1 MYTPPLAVSTLA
13 IILIAVGVLIAIA
26 LVLGILG
33 IRARNRRQAS
43 TWAEHVAAADAALEQ
58 ARAGDRGWHR
68 ELMEGVVRGALE
80 QQRPGWG
87 YRDLHLVLVDDRPGM
102 DEDRAH
108 FVAVDDAGSE
118 ARVVLGRRQGDW
130 VAQSVE

>member
-1 MYTPPLAVSTLA
+1 MYAPPLAISTLA
-13 IILIAVGVLIAIA
+13 IILIVIGALIAIA
-26 LVLGILG
+26 LVLGVLG

-43 TWAEHVAAADAALEQ
+43 TWAEHVAAVDAALEQ

-68 ELMEGVVRGALE
+68 ERMEGVVRGALE

-87 YRDLHLVLVDDRPGM
+87 YRDIHLVLVDDQPGR

-118 ARVVLGRRQGDW
+118 ARVILGRQQGDW
-130 VAQSVE
+130 VAEAVE